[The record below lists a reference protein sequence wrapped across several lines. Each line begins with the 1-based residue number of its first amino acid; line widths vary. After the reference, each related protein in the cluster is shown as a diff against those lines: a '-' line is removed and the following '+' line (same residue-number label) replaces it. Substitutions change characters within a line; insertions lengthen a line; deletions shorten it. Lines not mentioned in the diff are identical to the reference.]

1 MPALWGHFKVISGF
15 PGGQTPDVSEK
26 SITPKVGPLTR
37 SC

>member
-1 MPALWGHFKVISGF
+1 MPAFQGYSKVISGF